1 MSAIRYSFAIP
12 CQIVFGWGRRSE
24 LPQLAA
30 GLGRRVLL
38 VCGSRTVTRLGFLN
52 KMTDRL
58 RSHGLDVV
66 EFQTSSREPQVH
78 DVDDLASLFRRL
90 DPKDDDVVVAVGGGS
105 TIDLAKAAA
114 ALATN
119 FHGESVVDF
128 LEGKGRGLAITERPL
143 NLIALPTTAG
153 TGAEATKNS
162 VISSTP
168 QIHEQRLCGDS
179 TNAYKMSLRSEP
191 IMPRI
196 ALVDPEL
203 TISVPPSLTAQTG
216 MDAITQLIESYLS
229 RRSAPIPQALVQQGL
244 KLALPALLTAVRDGS
259 SQSAREAMSHAALLS
274 GMALANSGLGFA
286 HGVAAA
292 LGITCN
298 IPHGL
303 ACAVMLPSALNWNL
317 PVRTRELAELERLFD
332 ADAGIDPIAANA
344 FVDRIE
350 TLCETLAIPKRL
362 RDIGVHRDQLPL
374 LVSGSRGN
382 SMSGNPREIRDDK
395 LADILH
401 EMW

>member
-90 DPKDDDVVVAVGGGS
+90 DPTDDDVVVAVGGGS

-179 TNAYKMSLRSEP
+179 TNAYKMSLRSEL

-332 ADAGIDPIAANA
+332 ADAGIDPIDA
-344 FVDRIE
+344 RHSE
-350 TLCETLAIPKRL
+350 TFARHRRASRPVAVTCFRL
-362 RDIGVHRDQLPL
+362 
-374 LVSGSRGN
+374 SRQQYEWQ
-382 SMSGNPREIRDDK
+382 SARNPRRQTCRHP
-395 LADILH
+395 ARNVVVVQAP
-401 EMW
+401 